1 VTLGVSANGGKVWKA
16 VRLTKGSG
24 GWWHGTFRAA
34 NRPGGYLA
42 VRANATMNSGYSI
55 KQEIIR
61 AYGLR

>member
-1 VTLGVSANGGKVWKA
+1 
-16 VRLTKGSG
+16 VRLTKGSN
-24 GWWHGTFRAA
+24 GWWHGTFTAA
-34 NRPGGYLA
+34 NRPGGYLS